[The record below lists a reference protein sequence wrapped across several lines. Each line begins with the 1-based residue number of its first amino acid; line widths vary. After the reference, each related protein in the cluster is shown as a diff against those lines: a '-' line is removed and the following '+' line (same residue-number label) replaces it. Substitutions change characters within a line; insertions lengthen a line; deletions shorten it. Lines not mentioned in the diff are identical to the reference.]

1 MEFETRYIVW
11 FYVDNGNL
19 LLPVVII
26 PVSTKRTVVVNL
38 NNSKRFVIDANK
50 MEIIQELKERIKRQC
65 NVETINCD
73 YTITML
79 RRFGNLL
86 PEEKDLLSKSSFS
99 AQEIKMLKTR
109 FGQNIKTTSRQITF
123 KEGLC

>member
-86 PEEKDLLSKSSFS
+86 PEEKDLLFKSSFS

-109 FGQNIKTTSRQITF
+109 FGQNIKNNEQTNNF
-123 KEGLC
+123 